1 MATRKLYGAKE
12 LVSMFKGIVK
22 PIVDAWDSE
31 PTAKAAAAKVGSW
44 LGRMRDRVVGGL
56 RKLAD
61 KIAPVKVTI
70 SVSVTIAPMSLDEC
84 EQIETTPVAAPKPK
98 RVRKPAK
105 PHCEA
110 PKKPAKKTAVA
121 KVAAERKP
129 TTKKEKG
136 K

>member
-44 LGRMRDRVVGGL
+44 FGRMRDRVVSGL

-84 EQIETTPVAAPKPK
+84 EQIVEAVAAPKPK

-110 PKKPAKKTAVA
+110 AKKPVKKTAVA

-129 TTKKEKG
+129 KAKVKG